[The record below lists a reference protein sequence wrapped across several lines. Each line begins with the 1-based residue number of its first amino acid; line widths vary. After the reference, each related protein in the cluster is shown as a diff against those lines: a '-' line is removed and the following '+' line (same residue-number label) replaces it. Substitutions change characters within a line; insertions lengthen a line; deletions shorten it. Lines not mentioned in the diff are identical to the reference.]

1 MSAATTE
8 GDPGSRR
15 RLRRLSDVAGRVGWG
30 FADQA
35 ISSLGNFLLGFF
47 VARAVDAAA
56 FGAFSIA
63 YTTYVLLVGVA
74 RGAVAQP
81 LIVRYSATDAAN
93 WRSGAARA
101 AGFAFVI
108 GLVGGAAC
116 LLLGLTIGGVV
127 GRGLLAV
134 AVSLPGLLVQDAWR
148 YALFAHE
155 RGRSAF
161 LNDLI
166 WLAIQ
171 VPALAVIA
179 SVGQE
184 VVPAALLAWG
194 GAGTVAALVGGRQ
207 VGVSLQPRQSL
218 AWLREHRVLIPRFVA
233 EAVASL
239 TSSQLALY
247 GVGALAGLA
256 TLGEL
261 RVGQLLI
268 GPVLVI
274 FIGLQL
280 VAVPM
285 AVRALSVSV
294 HRLTRLCVAIGL
306 AMASVA
312 AAWGIFLTLLPDEL
326 RRALL
331 GANWETAARLVL
343 VLSLGLAASSISSGA
358 LIGLR
363 AFAAATRSL
372 RATVISSTLTTVTTV
387 AGAVLFGAIGAAW
400 GILLAHSAT
409 IPLWWWEFHRESE
422 RYVVPTSAA
431 GAAPDVSTEPGYG
444 GSS

>member
-1 MSAATTE
+1 M
-8 GDPGSRR
+8 R
-15 RLRRLSDVAGRVGWG
+15 RLTDVAGRVGWG

-35 ISSLGNFLLGFF
+35 ISSLGNFLLGFL
-47 VARAVDAAA
+47 VARAVDTAA

-63 YTTYVLLVGVA
+63 FTTYVVVVGVV

-81 LIVRYSATDAAN
+81 LIVRYSATDDAT
-93 WRSGAARA
+93 WRSGVGRA
-101 AGFAFVI
+101 AGFACVI
-108 GLVGGAAC
+108 GVIAGAVCLLVGLA
-116 LLLGLTIGGVV
+116 IGGVV
-127 GRGLLAV
+127 GRGLMAV
-134 AVSLPGLLVQDAWR
+134 AISLPGLLVQDAWR
-148 YALFAHE
+148 YALFARE

-161 LNDLI
+161 LNDLV

-171 VPALAVIA
+171 VPALALILG
-179 SVGQE
+179 VGQD
-184 VVPAALLAWG
+184 VAPAALLAWG
-194 GAGTVAALVGGRQ
+194 GAGLVAALVGGRQ
-207 VGVSLQPRQSL
+207 VGVRLQPRGSL
-218 AWLREHRVLIPRFVA
+218 AWLREHRVLIPRYVA
-233 EAVASL
+233 EALASL

-285 AVRALSVSV
+285 AVRALAVSV
-294 HRLTRLCVAIGL
+294 DRLRRLCLTIGL

-312 AAWGIFLTLLPDEL
+312 AGWGVLLTLLPDEL
-326 RRALL
+326 GRSLL
-331 GANWETAARLVL
+331 AANWEPADRLVL
-343 VLSLGLAASSISSGA
+343 LLSLGLATSSFSSGA

-387 AGAVLFGAIGAAW
+387 VGAILFGAIGAAW
-400 GILLAHSAT
+400 GILLAHSAAMA
-409 IPLWWWEFHRESE
+409 LWWWEFHRESK
-422 RYVVPTSAA
+422 RY
-431 GAAPDVSTEPGYG
+431 GAASPGDGAASTEPGYG
-444 GSS
+444 GSP